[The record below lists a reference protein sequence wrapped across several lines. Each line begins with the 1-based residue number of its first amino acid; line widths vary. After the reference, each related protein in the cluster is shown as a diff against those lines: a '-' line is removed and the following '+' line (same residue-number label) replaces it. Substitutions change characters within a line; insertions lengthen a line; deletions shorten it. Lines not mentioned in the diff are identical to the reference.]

1 MYIRLLALKSSF
13 NAPLP
18 FISKLALCDRRMY
31 FCPFINNRSFSLT
44 RQYSCLLSFVILP
57 KRLTISLFSK
67 DALKAISRM
76 SGQKIESNLILSNI
90 DWQKTKV
97 FSGYRSNSYFIN
109 EEGRFPMGI
118 VKSDRS
124 AELMSLEQTGTHR
137 INGMFI
143 LYGDIFEKKEI
154 HNARIID
161 LAPTI
166 LHMLGLPIPADM
178 DGKVLTE
185 AYKEDFLQKN
195 LIKRKTK
202 SVKDVSGQYG
212 QNVFSPEEEAVVKE
226 RLKRLGYI
234 E

>member
-1 MYIRLLALKSSF
+1 
-13 NAPLP
+13 
-18 FISKLALCDRRMY
+18 
-31 FCPFINNRSFSLT
+31 
-44 RQYSCLLSFVILP
+44 
-57 KRLTISLFSK
+57 
-67 DALKAISRM
+67 
-76 SGQKIESNLILSNI
+76 
-90 DWQKTKV
+90 
-97 FSGYRSNSYFIN
+97 
-109 EEGRFPMGI
+109 
-118 VKSDRS
+118 
-124 AELMSLEQTGTHR
+124 
-137 INGMFI
+137 
-143 LYGDIFEKKEI
+143 FEKKEI

-166 LHMLGLPIPADM
+166 LHMLGLPIPSDI